1 MLDRPAHVASVLA
14 LAGALGAFGCGPP
27 TILSANTVKK
37 EPARVFPQL
46 NSALA
51 PAGYTCEDGTDDHSY
66 EARCKGAS
74 GGITIEVKRKTERP
88 VLAIRFWVRN
98 KQCTETAFLARVEQF
113 NMQDAAGGTRAYCV
127 EDRLVFAFDT
137 YMPTQGVEAKELG
150 ALVARWEKNAGRAA
164 ERFGLFGDEGDAPA
178 PASE

>member
-1 MLDRPAHVASVLA
+1 MI
-14 LAGALGAFGCGPP
+14 AGALAASGCAPP
-27 TILSANTVKK
+27 TILSANSVKK

-46 NSALA
+46 KSALA
-51 PAGYTCEDGTDDHSY
+51 PAGYTCEDGSDDHSY

-88 VLAIRFWVRN
+88 VLALRFWVRN
-98 KQCTETAFLARVEQF
+98 KQCTETTFLARVEQF

-137 YMPTQGVEAKELG
+137 YMPSQGVEAKELG

-164 ERFGLFGDEGDAPA
+164 ERFGLFGEAEGDAPS
-178 PASE
+178 PGSE